1 MLSILWSV
9 QRHSIRSSYPHTSD
23 NQYLL
28 YIKSVYLLQ
37 RIYSEFG
44 GAFSE
49 YSTRCLTE
57 RRNILLTLDE
67 FNKNAKRCTCNGKPI
82 MNENMWAEWG
92 IVEKRNYY
100 VKCSHCNDR
109 TGLCNSPQN
118 ALKAWNKRKEKNNGS
133 KRIFTEHN

>member
-1 MLSILWSV
+1 MFKDTQSEVHIL
-9 QRHSIRSSYPHTSD
+9 T
-23 NQYLL
+23 LL
-28 YIKSVYLLQ
+28 IINISYIKSVYLLQ

-49 YSTRCLTE
+49 YSIRCLTE